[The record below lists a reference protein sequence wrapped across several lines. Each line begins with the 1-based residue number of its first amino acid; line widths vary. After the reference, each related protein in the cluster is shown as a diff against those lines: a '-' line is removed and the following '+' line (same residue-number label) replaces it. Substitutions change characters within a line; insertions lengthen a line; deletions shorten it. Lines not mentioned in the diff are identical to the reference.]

1 MGAYRDTF
9 LLNKTLELKN
19 KYNTNLFI
27 ETGTNDG
34 DSLKILSQHF
44 YALYSCELFEN
55 SYNIAKENIK
65 NLNNV
70 KIYNISSSIFME
82 NICEELKG
90 RNDIIFFLDA
100 HWGPNSP
107 LLTELDIIFKYELT
121 CPIIIHDFFVP
132 DENNNAK
139 FGYDEPN
146 GVKLDI
152 NYVKNHMDKIFDNSY
167 DVYYPH
173 QITEPTGFAIFTKK

>member
-1 MGAYRDTF
+1 
-9 LLNKTLELKN
+9 
-19 KYNTNLFI
+19 
-27 ETGTNDG
+27 
-34 DSLKILSQHF
+34 
-44 YALYSCELFEN
+44 
-55 SYNIAKENIK
+55 
-65 NLNNV
+65 
-70 KIYNISSSIFME
+70 ME

-152 NYVKNHMDKIFDNSY
+152 NFVKNHMDKIFDNSY
-167 DVYYPH
+167 DVYYPY